1 MQAHAL
7 SETESFDSSA
17 ERLNLIGLAPD
28 ALAEFFEGLGEKRF
42 RARQIMRWVYRRG
55 VLDFNEMTDISLRLR
70 RELQQIACLELP
82 QAIRVEE
89 SADGTRKW
97 LVNVGGGQAVETVY
111 IPEPNRSTLCI
122 SSQAGCALDCSF
134 CATGHS
140 GFNRNLGA
148 EEILGQVL
156 LASRA
161 LGSPSAITN
170 VVFMGMGEP
179 LANYRQVVPVAKLL
193 TDDHGPGLSRR
204 RVTISTAGLVP
215 QIRRLAAECN
225 VALAVSLHAP
235 TDDLRDELVPINR
248 RHPIAELLRACWHYA
263 EGLASR
269 QITFE
274 YVMLAGVNDSLK
286 DAARLA
292 KLLRDRP
299 AKVNLI
305 PFNSFPG
312 TAYRCSA
319 PEIIERFC
327 THLRSRGIVATIRRT
342 RGDDIDAACG
352 QLAGQVTNRVRVRL
366 GDKRFRRAS
375 VCAS

>member
-1 MQAHAL
+1 MHAHAI
-7 SETESFDSSA
+7 SGIDTVDSRS

-28 ALAEFFEGLGEKRF
+28 ALAEFFTGIGEKPF
-42 RARQIMRWVYRRG
+42 RARQVMRWIYGRG
-55 VLDFNEMTDISLRLR
+55 VLDFQEMTDISLHLR
-70 RELQQIACLELP
+70 RKLKQIASLDIP
-82 QAIRVEE
+82 PAVSVEE
-89 SADGTRKW
+89 SSDGTRKW
-97 LVNVGGGQAVETVY
+97 LVDVGSGQAVETVH

-122 SSQAGCALDCSF
+122 SSQAGCVMDCPF

-148 EEILGQVL
+148 AEILGQVL
-156 LASRA
+156 LANRA

-179 LANYRQVVPVAKLL
+179 LANYREVVPVAKLL
-193 TDDHGPGLSRR
+193 TDDHGLGLSRR
-204 RVTISTAGLVP
+204 RVTISTVGLVP
-215 QIRRLAAECN
+215 QIRRLATDCN

-248 RHPIAELLRACWHYA
+248 RHPIAELLEACWQYA

-274 YVMLAGVNDSLK
+274 YVMLAGVNDSLVH
-286 DAARLA
+286 AERLTA
-292 KLLRDRP
+292 LLRDRP

-305 PFNSFPG
+305 PFNAFPG
-312 TAYRCSA
+312 AAYRRSA
-319 PEIIERFC
+319 PEVIDRFC

-352 QLAGQVTNRVRVRL
+352 QLAGQVTDRVRVRL
-366 GDKRFRRAS
+366 GDKRFRAS
-375 VCAS
+375 ACAS

>member
-42 RARQIMRWVYRRG
+42 RARQIMRWVYQRG
-55 VLDFNEMTDISLRLR
+55 VFDFDEMTDISLRLR
-70 RELQQIACLELP
+70 RELRQIACLELP

-97 LVNVGGGQAVETVY
+97 LVNVGGGQAVETVH

-122 SSQAGCALDCSF
+122 SSQAGCAMDCSF

-148 EEILGQVL
+148 GEILGQVL
-156 LASRA
+156 LANRA

-193 TDDHGPGLSRR
+193 TDDYGLGLSRR

-215 QIRRLAAECN
+215 QIRRLATECN

-235 TDDLRDELVPINR
+235 ADDIRDALVPINR
-248 RHPIAELLRACWHYA
+248 RHPIAELLRACWQYA

-274 YVMLAGVNDSLK
+274 YVMLAGVNDRLK

-312 TAYRCSA
+312 AAYECSA
-319 PEIIERFC
+319 PEVIERFC
-327 THLRSRGIVATIRRT
+327 THLRSRGIVATVRRT

-366 GDKRFRRAS
+366 GDKRFRGAS

>member
-7 SETESFDSSA
+7 SGIESFDSPP

-28 ALAEFFEGLGEKRF
+28 VLAEFFEGIGEKSY
-42 RARQIMRWVYRRG
+42 RAKQIMRWVYGRG
-55 VLDFNEMTDISLRLR
+55 VLDFQEMTDISLRLR
-70 RELQQIACLELP
+70 KQLKQIASLEIP
-82 QAIRVEE
+82 GATRTED

-97 LVNVGGGQAVETVY
+97 LIDVGGAQAVETVY

-122 SSQAGCALDCSF
+122 SSQAGCAMDCSF
-134 CATGHS
+134 CATGRR
-140 GFNRNLGA
+140 GFNRNLEA
-148 EEILGQVL
+148 AEILGQVL
-156 LASRA
+156 LANRA
-161 LGSPSAITN
+161 LGSPSAISN

-193 TDDHGPGLSRR
+193 TDDYGFGLSRR

-215 QIRRLAAECN
+215 QIRRLAADCN

-248 RHPIAELLRACWHYA
+248 RHRIAELLQACWHYA

-274 YVMLAGVNDSLK
+274 YVMLAGVNDSVK
-286 DAARLA
+286 YAGRLA

-312 TAYRCSA
+312 TSYQCSA
-319 PEIIERFC
+319 PDVIERFC
-327 THLRSRGIVATIRRT
+327 THLRAKGIVATVRRT
-342 RGDDIDAACG
+342 RGDDIAAACG
-352 QLAGQVTNRVRVRL
+352 QLAGQVTDRMRVRL
-366 GDKRFRRAS
+366 GDKQLRPAS
-375 VCAS
+375 ACG